1 MTSYLLDTNHASPL
15 VTPGHP
21 LRDRVLNELQ
31 VGSSSLI
38 AVPALAEL
46 WFGLLASRRMLRNL
60 AEWQLLE
67 PKIDCLSIEE
77 MDGKTAASLQKL
89 LRNIGRDLKTPDALI
104 AAVALRYD
112 FVLLT
117 TDLDFSPIPG
127 IKLENWLLPK

>member
-21 LRDRVLNELQ
+21 LRDRVLDELEA
-31 VGSSSLI
+31 GNDFLI
-38 AVPALAEL
+38 AVPALTEL
-46 WFGLLASRRMLRNL
+46 WFGLLVSQRMLRNL

-67 PKIDCLSIEE
+67 RKIDCLDLEE
-77 MDGKTAASLQKL
+77 MDAKTAASLQKL
-89 LRNIGRDLKTPDALI
+89 LRSIGRDLKTPDALI

-117 TDLDFSPIPG
+117 TDRDFTPIPG
-127 IKLENWLLPK
+127 IKIENWLLPK